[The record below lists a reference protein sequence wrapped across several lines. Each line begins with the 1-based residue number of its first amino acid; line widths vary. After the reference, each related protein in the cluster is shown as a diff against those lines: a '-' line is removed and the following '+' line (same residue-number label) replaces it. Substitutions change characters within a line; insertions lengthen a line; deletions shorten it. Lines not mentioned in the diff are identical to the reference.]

1 MILTEVVHLRTK
13 YPTHKKA
20 KSHANEV
27 LPIEPR
33 SLVEQ
38 YLAGKERQSKED
50 VVANRRS
57 RFSKPALP
65 VSKERES
72 TNKPCACK
80 GKCATRKCDCRAIE
94 VVCGGQC
101 KCKIAKCTNRE

>member
-1 MILTEVVHLRTK
+1 MYQI
-13 YPTHKKA
+13 PNSQKKA

-27 LPIEPR
+27 LPVEPR

-50 VVANRRS
+50 NVANRWS

-80 GKCATRKCDCRAIE
+80 GECATRKLDCLMQLRWC
-94 VVCGGQC
+94 VVVNANG
-101 KCKIAKCTNRE
+101 K